1 MAIPFSLPSDDT
13 TIEQYRSIHQ
23 LLMDLTALLHALMTR
38 NADWLRPNNQ
48 NNNNASSKYWKLLL
62 LIVLLNFDR
71 FVDREFFFL
80 PRKVS
85 SRTGSLIIFT

>member
-48 NNNNASSKYWKLLL
+48 NNNNASSKY
-62 LIVLLNFDR
+62 
-71 FVDREFFFL
+71 
-80 PRKVS
+80 
-85 SRTGSLIIFT
+85 